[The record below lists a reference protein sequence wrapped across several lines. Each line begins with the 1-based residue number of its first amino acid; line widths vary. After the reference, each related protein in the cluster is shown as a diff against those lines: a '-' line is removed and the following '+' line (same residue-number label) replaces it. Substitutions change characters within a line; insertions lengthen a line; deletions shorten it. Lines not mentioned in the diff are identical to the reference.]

1 MRFFYIVLLSLIPS
15 FIWSNIDERISSITK
30 TTKSY
35 DALQQLEIIKKEVSI
50 KNNKISLYKVN
61 NAIADCYTDLGLY
74 YKSLTLLKKNL
85 KELQSSKIKYYEII
99 ANTHLLMVNNY
110 EFLFMYEPYLEHTES
125 YYKTISKAHPNLS
138 IYKALYYAYLS
149 RYYNIKNQI
158 DTANYYSSNALN
170 IFHKNKAESNKIPV
184 YKLYGAHLLTIR
196 NTKLPYEERFKYV
209 DTLNYFLEKEIPQQ
223 SVKKANQIVSNA
235 SLDFDLSFNSFLRTY
250 ERNPYLHMKNAF
262 NLYDKASK
270 MLEFLVGPNH
280 NISVRIHGFK
290 LLLYYASGDNV
301 TAVKECNIAIK
312 KITDSEF
319 LSHGFSSNNYFLI
332 SLLKSKNK
340 ILNIMNSK
348 NDINTQKEIIKNLEL
363 LENIWN
369 NYFHDQ
375 IYDSSDFMTYMYNES
390 PFSLFYDSYLRLF
403 QITKNKK
410 YLEKIHEYDE
420 KSKYGAILNTSFL
433 TPNEKNEK
441 TQLYNKRQSIYKLYD
456 SYVFLKNKKSK
467 DTSSIRSN
475 LRKLIKEYD
484 LFEKKSDLH
493 KKSKITSLENIQKK
507 LSNNDAVVG
516 FIKNDFLGV
525 TLQAKVITKDTIYIF
540 EIYKDKK
547 KYESIVREL
556 LKEIQYSLHKND
568 INKFKES
575 SFSLYKTI
583 FKKIHTV
590 LPKEI
595 THLEI
600 IPHSDLSDFPFEML
614 LYEESTTQ
622 DWRKLPYLIKKY
634 DFNQIL
640 SSSINNLNSRTSNKN
655 KGTVFFLPNFKDNKL
670 QDLYFSKEKATNL
683 VEKYNATLLSDELAS
698 KASFRESLKL
708 KSVITLFSHGQSFKD
723 LNDTNKGIYFT
734 DGFLSLKEIYDLES
748 NCDFLILGACQTGFG
763 GKDNGEGNINLAR
776 AFSSIGSKSMLL
788 ASWEIDEEST
798 LEITTSFF
806 SYLDQGLTKSEALK
820 KAKLD
825 YIKNTNPRNCS
836 PFYWAGLQIIG
847 SNENVKLNS
856 ESNYIKYWVLLLFPI
871 LGVGLYFRKKRL

>member
-1 MRFFYIVLLSLIPS
+1 
-15 FIWSNIDERISSITK
+15 
-30 TTKSY
+30 
-35 DALQQLEIIKKEVSI
+35 
-50 KNNKISLYKVN
+50 
-61 NAIADCYTDLGLY
+61 
-74 YKSLTLLKKNL
+74 
-85 KELQSSKIKYYEII
+85 
-99 ANTHLLMVNNY
+99 
-110 EFLFMYEPYLEHTES
+110 
-125 YYKTISKAHPNLS
+125 
-138 IYKALYYAYLS
+138 
-149 RYYNIKNQI
+149 
-158 DTANYYSSNALN
+158 
-170 IFHKNKAESNKIPV
+170 
-184 YKLYGAHLLTIR
+184 
-196 NTKLPYEERFKYV
+196 
-209 DTLNYFLEKEIPQQ
+209 
-223 SVKKANQIVSNA
+223 
-235 SLDFDLSFNSFLRTY
+235 
-250 ERNPYLHMKNAF
+250 
-262 NLYDKASK
+262 
-270 MLEFLVGPNH
+270 
-280 NISVRIHGFK
+280 
-290 LLLYYASGDNV
+290 
-301 TAVKECNIAIK
+301 
-312 KITDSEF
+312 
-319 LSHGFSSNNYFLI
+319 
-332 SLLKSKNK
+332 
-340 ILNIMNSK
+340 
-348 NDINTQKEIIKNLEL
+348 
-363 LENIWN
+363 
-369 NYFHDQ
+369 
-375 IYDSSDFMTYMYNES
+375 
-390 PFSLFYDSYLRLF
+390 
-403 QITKNKK
+403 
-410 YLEKIHEYDE
+410 
-420 KSKYGAILNTSFL
+420 
-433 TPNEKNEK
+433 
-441 TQLYNKRQSIYKLYD
+441 
-456 SYVFLKNKKSK
+456 
-467 DTSSIRSN
+467 
-475 LRKLIKEYD
+475 
-484 LFEKKSDLH
+484 
-493 KKSKITSLENIQKK
+493 
-507 LSNNDAVVG
+507 
-516 FIKNDFLGV
+516 
-525 TLQAKVITKDTIYIF
+525 
-540 EIYKDKK
+540 
-547 KYESIVREL
+547 
-556 LKEIQYSLHKND
+556 KEIQYSLHKND

-776 AFSSIGSKSMLL
+776 GFSSIGSKSMLL

-806 SYLDQGLTKSEALK
+806 YYLDQVLTKSEALK